1 MKAMTSL
8 SDILDKLRTEGY
20 TRDFNV
26 IEECMICT
34 VDNTKLDPT
43 QFKIDRYFRFE
54 GQSDPDDQAIVYAI
68 SSKDGV
74 QKGVLVNSYGLYSD
88 DATDKIISLLEKQG
102 N

>member
-20 TRDFNV
+20 TLDFNV
-26 IEECMICT
+26 VEDHM
-34 VDNTKLDPT
+34 VFVPGKTKLDPN

-68 SSKDGV
+68 SSKDGK

-88 DATDKIISLLEKQG
+88 EATNKIISLLEQQED
-102 N
+102 

>member
-8 SDILDKLRTEGY
+8 SDILDKLRVEGY
-20 TRDFNV
+20 TLDFNV
-26 IEECMICT
+26 VEDYM
-34 VDNTKLDPT
+34 VFVPGKTKLDPN

-68 SSKDGV
+68 SSKDGK

-88 DATDKIISLLEKQG
+88 EATNKIISLLEKQTD
-102 N
+102 